1 MALLHRSGVDL
12 EVFELLEESGRN
24 VERAALLLRDL
35 LVDYPERADLARDL
49 VLCEHEGDRI
59 AHDILPRAQQH
70 SSRRA
75 APEPADVHAL
85 TGALDDIVDFSE
97 EAADQLGRYGVE
109 ASMEAAQEIADVLVR
124 CAREIV
130 EALRGLCEGV
140 DAAAHRVEIHR
151 LENEADRIVR
161 EAVGSLFVNGID
173 PMVVIRWKDIFE
185 SLEAAVDACETAAN
199 VLEGI
204 ALKRGLRVFRYLTVN
219 ASASSQ
225 RA

>member
-1 MALLHRSGVDL
+1 M
-12 EVFELLEESGRN
+12 
-24 VERAALLLRDL
+24 
-35 LVDYPERADLARDL
+35 
-49 VLCEHEGDRI
+49 
-59 AHDILPRAQQH
+59 
-70 SSRRA
+70 
-75 APEPADVHAL
+75 PEPADVHAL

-109 ASMEAAQEIADVLVR
+109 APMEAAAGDRRRARR
-124 CAREIV
+124 CAEEIV

-161 EAVGSLFVNGID
+161 EAVASLFANGID

-204 ALKRGLRVFRYLTVN
+204 AIK
-219 ASASSQ
+219 Q
-225 RA
+225 R